1 MELMNAVL
9 PSDDEYLKMSV
20 FALVKNRIPWL
31 CVLMISGTLSAFVI
45 GMYQSLLDSV
55 VMLSSFMTIIT
66 GTAVTPVRRPLPWLF
81 VVWRWGIFRCVIRL
95 RLCSRSC
102 ASVSSVV

>member
-1 MELMNAVL
+1 MDVIEQETTEDMELMNAVL

-66 GTAVTPVRRPLPWLF
+66 GTGGNA
-81 VVWRWGIFRCVIRL
+81 G
-95 RLCSRSC
+95 
-102 ASVSSVV
+102 